1 MLIQVNLLYSDLFT
15 IHMFDDK
22 KVLIIRGTGSL
33 GTALTKKLLKTNVDT
48 IRIFSRDKWKKELV
62 KENRI

>member
-1 MLIQVNLLYSDLFT
+1 MLIQVNLLHSDLFT

-22 KVLIIRGTGSL
+22 KVLIIRDTGLL
-33 GTALTKKLLKTNVDT
+33 GTALTKKLLKINVDT
-48 IRIFSRDKWKKELV
+48 IRIFSRDEWKKELV